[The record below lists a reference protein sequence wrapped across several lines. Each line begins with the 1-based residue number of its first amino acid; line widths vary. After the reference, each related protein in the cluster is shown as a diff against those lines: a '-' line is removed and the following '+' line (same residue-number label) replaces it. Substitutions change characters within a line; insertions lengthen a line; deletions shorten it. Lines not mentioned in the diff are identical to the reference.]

1 MPTITS
7 KSPQQLVNELRD
19 LVVTYAKQE
28 TVDPLR
34 SLGRYVALG
43 LAGSLLLAVGG
54 IFLTLGVLRLL
65 QSETGGVFDGGWSFA
80 PYLITLALAGLV
92 IGIMAMLVIRTK
104 STHMGS
110 RS

>member
-1 MPTITS
+1 MPTTS

-34 SLGRYVALG
+34 SLGRYLAFG
-43 LAGSLLLAVGG
+43 LAGSFLLALGG

-65 QSETGGVFDGGWSFA
+65 QNETGGVFDGGWSFV
-80 PYLITLALAGLV
+80 PYLLTLLLAGIV
-92 IGIMAMLVIRTK
+92 IGIMASLVVRTK

-110 RS
+110 GS